1 MKSNFPGI
9 QFRVLTVYTET
20 GDFEVPYSK
29 EQKQS
34 NRRPGTE
41 RVPAFDPKIEKVL
54 FSKRKDG
61 YLVAIGCCKNGC
73 PPSGVEAIPVDGIWS
88 DIIPVMVSKMILP
101 LYTRENDPKFTNYF
115 CQHGF
120 ETTTFSNPTIP
131 DGC

>member
-1 MKSNFPGI
+1 MFHFKLSTKHPQLVDGLWKFIQIPTSHQPMKSNFPGI

-73 PPSGVEAIPVDGIWS
+73 PPSGVEAIPVDGI
-88 DIIPVMVSKMILP
+88 
-101 LYTRENDPKFTNYF
+101 
-115 CQHGF
+115 
-120 ETTTFSNPTIP
+120 
-131 DGC
+131 